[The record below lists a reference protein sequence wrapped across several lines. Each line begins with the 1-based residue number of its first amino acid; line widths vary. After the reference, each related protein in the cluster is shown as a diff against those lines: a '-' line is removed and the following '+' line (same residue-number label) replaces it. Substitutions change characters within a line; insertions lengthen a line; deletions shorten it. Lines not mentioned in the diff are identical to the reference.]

1 MLLCLIVHILQ
12 PISLLLHMGMCK
24 TLPGM
29 SHSLKKDNNIYLD
42 VQLVDPLIC
51 FPTIVKYPK

>member
-24 TLPGM
+24 ALLGM
-29 SHSLKKDNNIYLD
+29 SHSWKKDNNIYLD
-42 VQLVDPLIC
+42 VQLVPLIC
-51 FPTIVKYPK
+51 FSTIVKDPK